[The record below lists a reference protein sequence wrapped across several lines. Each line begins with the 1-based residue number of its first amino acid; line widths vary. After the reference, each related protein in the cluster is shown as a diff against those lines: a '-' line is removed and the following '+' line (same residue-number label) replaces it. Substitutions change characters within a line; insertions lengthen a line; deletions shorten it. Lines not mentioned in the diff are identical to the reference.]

1 MKKQIDILRRR
12 FKVTV
17 EFEAEND
24 YIIGR
29 DVPPTDA
36 EIQKM
41 VEKGLEGLTSLD
53 GLLFLYTEV
62 SCTHT
67 DFERTEDIT

>member
-12 FKVTV
+12 FTVVV
-17 EFEAEND
+17 EFEAESD

-36 EIQKM
+36 EIKKL
-41 VEKGLEGLTSLD
+41 VETGLEGLTSLD
-53 GLLFLYTEV
+53 KLMFLYTEV
-62 SCTHT
+62 SCIHT

>member
-12 FKVTV
+12 FTVVV
-17 EFEAEND
+17 EFEAESD

-36 EIQKM
+36 EIQKL
-41 VEKGLEGLTSLD
+41 VETGLEGLTSLD
-53 GLLFLYTEV
+53 KLMFLYTEV
-62 SCTHT
+62 SCIHT

>member
-1 MKKQIDILRRR
+1 MKKQIDIVRRR

-36 EIQKM
+36 EIQKL
-41 VEKGLEGLTSLD
+41 VETSIRQETSLD
-53 GLLFLYTEV
+53 RLLFLYTEV
-62 SCTHT
+62 SCNHT
-67 DFERTEDIT
+67 DFERTEDIA

>member
-1 MKKQIDILRRR
+1 MKKQINILRRR

-36 EIQKM
+36 EIQKL
-41 VEKGLEGLTSLD
+41 VETGLEGLTSLD
-53 GLLFLYTEV
+53 KLLFLYTEV
-62 SCTHT
+62 SCIHT

>member
-1 MKKQIDILRRR
+1 MKKSRNVVRRR
-12 FKVTV
+12 FAVV
-17 EFEAEND
+17 VGFEAEND
-24 YIIGR
+24 YIVGR

-36 EIQKM
+36 EIQKL

-53 GLLFLYTEV
+53 GLLFLCAEV
-62 SCTHT
+62 SCNHT